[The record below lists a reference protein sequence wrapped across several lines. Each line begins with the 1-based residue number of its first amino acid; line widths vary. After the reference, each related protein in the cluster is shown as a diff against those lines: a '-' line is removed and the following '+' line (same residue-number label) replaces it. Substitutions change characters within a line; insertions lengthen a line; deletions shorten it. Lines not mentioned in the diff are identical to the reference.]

1 MQPVNRRPRPSASSC
16 PCRKKVQFYT
26 CTSESPSTCPFF
38 LALLHVVVTSLCYP
52 SQMSLGL
59 VDLPARAM
67 SSVAKSS
74 RPLSLPPHPG
84 PLTISDFN
92 DPRVAKHLLL
102 PLRERGIQPLLI
114 ATHPET
120 EFAVTYWKYSP
131 VSTSNRNTLR
141 VSSLRLPPLIC
152 ALLACRFFGIRV
164 TFHPPCSF
172 PPLPLTASRLPN
184 PRAPLPRTTPVRMPP
199 QLWYRERFE
208 RRSANWSSIELN
220 RTDPGAELN
229 PT

>member
-120 EFAVTYWKYSP
+120 EFAVTCWKYSP

-152 ALLACRFFGIRV
+152 ALLAYPSSGIRA
-164 TFHPPCSF
+164 TFHPHAVSRR
-172 PPLPLTASRLPN
+172 SRLRRRDCRIPGRRCPEPHLYGC
-184 PRAPLPRTTPVRMPP
+184 PRNCGIVNDLKDVAQIGV
-199 QLWYRERFE
+199 Q
-208 RRSANWSSIELN
+208 SS
-220 RTDPGAELN
+220 
-229 PT
+229 